1 MHTIMTTDVLK
12 TLSADELEDYRAAGE
27 DYRRE
32 LTHAVMR
39 DLSCPENWDM
49 NGEYRSEFG
58 GERLPA
64 SACQPHRQPD
74 RASRCG
80 RIQSGQHYQYSGRG
94 GRGMIPARLSLVP
107 FSPERRAA
115 MEAIA
120 EVERRRSRGAV
131 STMYPYASA
140 FFRRLTGS
148 TRITIREIHHFAPVL
163 TARELRGSRD
173 SWLSAIDALIESRG
187 TRCWL
192 PLPVGA
198 GQRLFPEVAFQQT
211 ERVRCQDALRDEKY
225 TRQRHKERCQR
236 EQAYQALAGQ
246 AEIELAF
253 HTPETVSSWS
263 ARWSGTELRQY
274 DLEEMFW
281 RWSERFPSLEPMERW
296 TMESQPFWTVMAE
309 TNALARESPGSVRQ
323 LERWMVPNKLTA
335 RSQV

>member
-1 MHTIMTTDVLK
+1 
-12 TLSADELEDYRAAGE
+12 
-27 DYRRE
+27 
-32 LTHAVMR
+32 
-39 DLSCPENWDM
+39 
-49 NGEYRSEFG
+49 
-58 GERLPA
+58 
-64 SACQPHRQPD
+64 
-74 RASRCG
+74 
-80 RIQSGQHYQYSGRG
+80 
-94 GRGMIPARLSLVP
+94 MIPANLSLVP

-225 TRQRHKERCQR
+225 TRQRHKEQCQR
-236 EQAYQALAGQ
+236 ELAYQALAGQ

-281 RWSERFPSLEPMERW
+281 RWSERFPSLSALERD
-296 TMESQPFWTVMAE
+296 EF
-309 TNALARESPGSVRQ
+309 AREPLWSMVFEAGLLTEEASVPVRQ
-323 LERWMVPNKLTA
+323 LEHWMVPNKLTF
-335 RSQV
+335 RERT

>member
-1 MHTIMTTDVLK
+1 
-12 TLSADELEDYRAAGE
+12 
-27 DYRRE
+27 
-32 LTHAVMR
+32 
-39 DLSCPENWDM
+39 
-49 NGEYRSEFG
+49 
-58 GERLPA
+58 
-64 SACQPHRQPD
+64 
-74 RASRCG
+74 
-80 RIQSGQHYQYSGRG
+80 
-94 GRGMIPARLSLVP
+94 MIPSYLALVP

-187 TRCWL
+187 MCCWL

-198 GQRLFPEVAFQQT
+198 GQRLFPEVAFQQS
-211 ERVRCQDALRDEKY
+211 ERIRCQDVLRDEKY
-225 TRQRHKERCQR
+225 SRQRHR
-236 EQAYQALAGQ
+236 EQRHRERTYQALAGQ

-263 ARWSGTELRQY
+263 ARWSCTQLRQH
-274 DLEEMFW
+274 DLEDMFW
-281 RWSERFPSLEPMERW
+281 RWSERFPSLAPLERW
-296 TMESQPFWTVMAE
+296 MTESQPFWSVMVE
-309 TNALARESPGSVRQ
+309 TDALARDNPKSVRR
-323 LERWMVPNKLTA
+323 LEHWMVPNKLTFREGA
-335 RSQV
+335 

>member
-1 MHTIMTTDVLK
+1 
-12 TLSADELEDYRAAGE
+12 
-27 DYRRE
+27 
-32 LTHAVMR
+32 
-39 DLSCPENWDM
+39 
-49 NGEYRSEFG
+49 
-58 GERLPA
+58 
-64 SACQPHRQPD
+64 
-74 RASRCG
+74 
-80 RIQSGQHYQYSGRG
+80 
-94 GRGMIPARLSLVP
+94 MIPSHLSLVP

-115 MEAIA
+115 MAAIA

-131 STMYPYASA
+131 SAVYPYASA
-140 FFRRLTGS
+140 FFRQLTGS

-187 TRCWL
+187 TCCWL

-236 EQAYQALAGQ
+236 ERAYQALAGQ

-281 RWSERFPSLEPMERW
+281 RWSERFPSLSALERD
-296 TMESQPFWTVMAE
+296 EF
-309 TNALARESPGSVRQ
+309 AREPLWSIVFEAGLLTEEASVPVRQ
-323 LERWMVPNKLTA
+323 LEHWMVPNKLTFREGA
-335 RSQV
+335 